1 MSQQFLVK
9 FALQIVTTRFLH
21 HGQQKK
27 MSPTKKTHGKG
38 ATISCLINFI
48 HASQLI
54 RNKYLNPASGQR
66 LEDCITV
73 RQEVKRINRKD
84 QLAIV
89 IHHSNFNL
97 ADTQAKLVN
106 TVDTTRDDINLQLF
120 ECASFSIRLTSLR
133 LFHLSLL
140 IAECVSC
147 T

>member
-89 IHHSNFNL
+89 IHHSNFKE
-97 ADTQAKLVN
+97 ADRETLQELYAVRKLFTIQAEGDPDFLFDVPVV
-106 TVDTTRDDINLQLF
+106 VDAQEQPQEQLLP
-120 ECASFSIRLTSLR
+120 AVL
-133 LFHLSLL
+133 
-140 IAECVSC
+140 
-147 T
+147 